1 MAFEK
6 RFRRITLLY
15 LAILLMNCL
24 ILVKGQKNLRK
35 EESPNENSDNYI
47 ILYLSGSIEYSYNK
61 QLFAVGNYR
70 DMVSYVKYFDTEVH
84 KDLNNEMPAFTVTN
98 QNNPEITLIPL
109 EIHFSSC
116 VSSLGEFF
124 HCFPSGT

>member
-61 QLFAVGNYR
+61 QLF
-70 DMVSYVKYFDTEVH
+70 H
-84 KDLNNEMPAFTVTN
+84 W
-98 QNNPEITLIPL
+98 EII
-109 EIHFSSC
+109 EIW
-116 VSSLGEFF
+116 
-124 HCFPSGT
+124 

>member
-47 ILYLSGSIEYSYNK
+47 ILYLSG
-61 QLFAVGNYR
+61 
-70 DMVSYVKYFDTEVH
+70 
-84 KDLNNEMPAFTVTN
+84 
-98 QNNPEITLIPL
+98 
-109 EIHFSSC
+109 
-116 VSSLGEFF
+116 
-124 HCFPSGT
+124 

>member
-35 EESPNENSDNYI
+35 EETSNENSDNYI
-47 ILYLSGSIEYSYNK
+47 ILYLSGSIEYNK
-61 QLFAVGNYR
+61 QLFALGNYR

-84 KDLNNEMPAFTVTN
+84 RNSNNEIPAFTVTN

-116 VSSLGEFF
+116 VSSL
-124 HCFPSGT
+124 